1 MTMRLRGKSSYIL
14 YISVLIMLFV
24 LSPIISTKADAQF
37 LPLPS
42 PDSAQ
47 KVHTSDKLLKNNNQP
62 PVINFLT
69 NILNVGNNVFKVTIT
84 DKSAIDLCKVSYFRD
99 GKNVTDDCINDHGD
113 LYKSLLKIDSPVPQT
128 IVVYVEDDNGNS
140 STNVKKLI
148 VQAEKNIFEQIFDN
162 LLHLF

>member
-1 MTMRLRGKSSYIL
+1 MVMRLRGKSSYIL
-14 YISVLIMLFV
+14 YICVLILLFV
-24 LSPIISTKADAQF
+24 LSPIICAKADAQF

-42 PDSAQ
+42 PDLAQ
-47 KVHTSDKLLKNNNQP
+47 KVHTSDKLLKNDNQP

-113 LYKSLLKIDSPVPQT
+113 LYKSLLKIDSPIPHN
-128 IVVYVEDDNGNS
+128 IEVYAKDDNGNS
-140 STNVKKLI
+140 ATNVKKLI
-148 VQAEKNIFEQIFDN
+148 VQPEKNILEQIFDN

>member
-1 MTMRLRGKSSYIL
+1 MVMRLRGKSSYIL
-14 YISVLIMLFV
+14 YICILILLFV
-24 LSPIISTKADAQF
+24 LSPIICAKADAQF

-42 PDSAQ
+42 PDLAQ
-47 KVHTSDKLLKNNNQP
+47 KVHTSHKLLKYDNQP

-113 LYKSLLKIDSPVPQT
+113 LYKSLLKIDSPIPHN
-128 IVVYVEDDNGNS
+128 IEVYAKDDNGNS
-140 STNVKKLI
+140 ATNVKKLI
-148 VQAEKNIFEQIFDN
+148 VQPEKNILEQIFDN

>member
-1 MTMRLRGKSSYIL
+1 MRLRGKSYIL
-14 YISVLIMLFV
+14 YISVLILLFV
-24 LSPIISTKADAQF
+24 LSPIICAKADAQF

-42 PDSAQ
+42 PDLAQ
-47 KVHTSDKLLKNNNQP
+47 KVHTSDKLLKNDNQP
-62 PVINFLT
+62 PVIIFVT

-113 LYKSLLKIDSPVPQT
+113 LYKYLLKIDSPIPHT
-128 IVVYVEDDNGNS
+128 IGVYARDDNGNS
-140 STNVKKLI
+140 ATNVKKLI
-148 VQAEKNIFEQIFDN
+148 VQPEKNILEQIFDN